1 MMAGYP
7 DTLPLP
13 TVDGYGIQ
21 PQAAFIRTDMD
32 QGPARQRRR
41 FTTAPTHYPVRWV
54 FTEPQLGT
62 FESWYEGAADAGAG
76 WFTVQLRNGQGL
88 QTVEARFIEPWQASM
103 LSGRHYQVTATLEVR
118 NRPVLAWTGG
128 AGD

>member
-1 MMAGYP
+1 MANYP

-13 TVDGYGIQ
+13 EVEGYGIQ

-41 FTTAPTHYPVRWV
+41 FTAAPTHYAVKWLL
-54 FTEPQLGT
+54 TEVQLAT
-62 FESWYEGAADAGAG
+62 FESWYEGSVEAGAS

-88 QTVEARFIEPWQASM
+88 QTVEARFIEPWKAAM
-103 LSGRHYQVTATLEVR
+103 LGGYHYEVTATLEVR
-118 NRPVLAWTGG
+118 NRPVAAWAGG
-128 AGD
+128 